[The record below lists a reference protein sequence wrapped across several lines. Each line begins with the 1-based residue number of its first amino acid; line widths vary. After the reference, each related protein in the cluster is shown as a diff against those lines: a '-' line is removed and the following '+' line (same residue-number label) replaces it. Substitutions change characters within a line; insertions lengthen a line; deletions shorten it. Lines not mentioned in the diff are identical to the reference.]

1 MKTSLTS
8 PRSTEFSPTASGVRC
23 APDCTATVQHCKEI
37 SNAGHIAVSRFV
49 FNPSRKDGRRK
60 ETRNKGDGLEVGERA
75 VVAISNVHLWFGAS
89 AIIIFVCVCS
99 VSLAVRWGC

>member
-1 MKTSLTS
+1 MG
-8 PRSTEFSPTASGVRC
+8 E
-23 APDCTATVQHCKEI
+23 KE
-37 SNAGHIAVSRFV
+37 
-49 FNPSRKDGRRK
+49 KK
-60 ETRNKGDGLEVGERA
+60 RNEKQRDGLEVGERA